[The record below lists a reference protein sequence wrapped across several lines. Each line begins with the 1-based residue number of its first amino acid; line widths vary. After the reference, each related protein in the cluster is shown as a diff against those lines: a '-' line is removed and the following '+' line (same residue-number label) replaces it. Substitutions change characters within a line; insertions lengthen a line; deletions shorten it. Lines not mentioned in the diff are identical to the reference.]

1 MRADNGTRGLHPES
15 RRRDFRHFVRAGS
28 APRVSRPRVETS
40 TLPLLRACGFTIPR
54 RRASSPPSWSA
65 TSSPSVASDRA
76 MTACPEAPECFSPS
90 QSSFTIE
97 TPHRKLLMY
106 RSSPPRRDRISGP
119 WYPPP
124 PSRSSFFSRR
134 RKLEEQQWWNLGFL
148 HFWSFIF
155 RIITI

>member
-1 MRADNGTRGLHPES
+1 
-15 RRRDFRHFVRAGS
+15 
-28 APRVSRPRVETS
+28 
-40 TLPLLRACGFTIPR
+40 
-54 RRASSPPSWSA
+54 
-65 TSSPSVASDRA
+65 

-90 QSSFTIE
+90 QSSFTVE

-134 RKLEEQQWWNLGFL
+134 PDPQYFQNGPPPLYSSQFGP
-148 HFWSFIF
+148 
-155 RIITI
+155 

>member
-1 MRADNGTRGLHPES
+1 
-15 RRRDFRHFVRAGS
+15 
-28 APRVSRPRVETS
+28 
-40 TLPLLRACGFTIPR
+40 
-54 RRASSPPSWSA
+54 
-65 TSSPSVASDRA
+65 

-90 QSSFTIE
+90 QSSFTVE

-134 RKLEEQQWWNLGFL
+134 RKLEEQQWWNLG
-148 HFWSFIF
+148 WSSNGGIWGFCTSGPSYF
-155 RIITI
+155 E